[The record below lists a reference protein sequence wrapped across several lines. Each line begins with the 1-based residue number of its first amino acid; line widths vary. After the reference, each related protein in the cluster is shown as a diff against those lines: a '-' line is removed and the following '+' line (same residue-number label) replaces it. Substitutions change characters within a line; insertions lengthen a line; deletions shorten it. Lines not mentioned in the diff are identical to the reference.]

1 MERRR
6 RLQVLAA
13 VVLLS
18 TALLAVSAI
27 TASETEPLPSGES
40 SAGAYQ
46 GYTLV
51 STQSYDSFRNDNG
64 DVRLVAPDGET
75 VWRYDPPNAFVFDAE
90 LTENG
95 TVLVAMGESASAPGV
110 ECPERYGGTP
120 ESGTPGPFRCIH
132 NRVVE
137 VDFETKDVVWE
148 HSWYDAFPT
157 HHEVHDADR
166 LPNGETVIVDMGNDR
181 VFTVDQAGE
190 TTWEWNATEH
200 IGEGTEFWN
209 RHVPEDKQ
217 AEFRRQGP
225 ESDWTHM
232 NDVDRLENGH
242 VQVSI
247 RNFDVVVEIDPATDA
262 IVNVVGAPGDHS
274 VMNEQHN
281 PMYIDGGTVLIADS
295 SHGGPTGADRVVEVD
310 AETDEVVW
318 AYDGTGSGTKLQWP
332 RDADRLPNGNTLIT
346 DSRNNR
352 VIEID
357 ENGTVVWRYSLAK
370 QGGIIYEADRVSH
383 PDNAT
388 YIPEEFH
395 EVPSGR
401 SLDGR
406 TTTNTIGELSAVVGS
421 WAGLVLPY
429 WVGGVEILLAL
440 VGVVALVALG
450 WDGWRGRRD

>member
-6 RLQVLAA
+6 RIQVLAA

-18 TALLAVSAI
+18 TALLGVQAI
-27 TASETEPLPSGES
+27 TAGQNRSLPEGETAE
-40 SAGAYQ
+40 GAYP

-95 TVLVAMGESASAPGV
+95 TVLVAMGESARAPGV

-120 ESGTPGPFRCIH
+120 DEGTPGPFRCIH

-148 HSWYDAFPT
+148 HTWYDAFPT

-166 LPNGETVIVDMGNDR
+166 LETGETVIVDMGNDR
-181 VFTVDQAGE
+181 VFTVAQSGE
-190 TTWEWNATEH
+190 ITWEWNATNH
-200 IGEGTEFWN
+200 IGEGTEFWDE
-209 RHVPEDKQ
+209 HVPEDEQ
-217 AEFRRQGP
+217 SEFRRSGP

-242 VQVSI
+242 FQVSI
-247 RNFDVVVEIDPATDA
+247 RNFDVVLEIDPATNE
-262 IVNVVGAPGDHS
+262 ITNVVGEPDDHS
-274 VMNEQHN
+274 VMTEQHN
-281 PMYIDGGTVLIADS
+281 PMRIEGGTVLIADS

-310 AETDEVVW
+310 AETDEIVW
-318 AYDGTGSGTKLQWP
+318 VYDGTGSGSKLQWP
-332 RDADRLPNGNTLIT
+332 RDADRLPNGNTLVT

-357 ENGTVVWRYSLAK
+357 GNGSVVWRYSLAQK
-370 QGGIIYEADRVSH
+370 GGIIYEADRVSH

-388 YIPEEFH
+388 YIPEEYH

-406 TTTNTIGELSAVVGS
+406 TSSNTIGEISAVVGS
-421 WAGLVLPY
+421 WAGLVFPY
-429 WVGGVEILLAL
+429 WVGAFEILL
-440 VGVVALVALG
+440 GLVALLGVLALG
-450 WDGWRGRRD
+450 WEAWRARG

>member
-6 RLQVLAA
+6 RVQVLAA
-13 VVLLS
+13 VVLLA
-18 TALLAVSAI
+18 TALLGVQAL
-27 TASETEPLPSGES
+27 TADEQRPLPDADDGSE
-40 SAGAYQ
+40 AYP

-51 STQSYDSFRNDNG
+51 STQSYESFRNDNG

-95 TVLVAMGESASAPGV
+95 TVLVAMGESARAPGV

-120 ESGTPGPFRCIH
+120 ESGTPGPFDCIH

-137 VDFETKDVVWE
+137 IDFETEAVVWE
-148 HSWYDAFPT
+148 YAWYDAFPT

-166 LPNGETVIVDMGNDR
+166 LETGETVVADMGNDR
-181 VFTVDQAGE
+181 VFTVDRSGE
-190 TTWEWNATEH
+190 ITWQWNATEH
-200 IGEGTEFWN
+200 IGEGTAFWN
-209 RHVPEDKQ
+209 DHVPADSQET
-217 AEFRRQGP
+217 FRRQGP

-232 NDVDRLENGH
+232 NDVDRLDNGN

-247 RNFDVVVEIDPATDA
+247 RNFDVVLEIDPETDE
-262 IVNVVGAPGDHS
+262 IENVVGEPDDHA

-281 PMYIDGGTVLIADS
+281 PMRIAGGTVLIADS

-310 AETDEVVW
+310 AATDEIVW
-318 AYDGTGSGTKLQWP
+318 RYDGTGSGSKLQWP

-357 ENGTVVWRYSLAK
+357 GNGSVVWRYSLARE
-370 QGGIIYEADRVSH
+370 GGIVYEADRVAH
-383 PDNAT
+383 PDNGT
-388 YIPEEFH
+388 YLPEEYDQ
-395 EVPSGR
+395 VPAGR
-401 SLDGR
+401 TLDGR
-406 TTTNTIGELSAVVGS
+406 TNSNVVGEVDAVVGS
-421 WAGLVLPY
+421 WAGLFLPY
-429 WVGGVEILLAL
+429 WVGIVEVLLAL
-440 VGVVALVALG
+440 VGLVGLIGLG
-450 WDGWRGRRD
+450 WEGWRARR